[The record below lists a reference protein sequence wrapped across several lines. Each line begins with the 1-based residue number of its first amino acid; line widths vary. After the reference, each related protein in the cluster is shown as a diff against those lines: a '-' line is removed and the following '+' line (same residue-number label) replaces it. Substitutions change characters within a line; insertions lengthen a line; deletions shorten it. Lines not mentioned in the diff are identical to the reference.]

1 MFSIAK
7 PMRRIKL
14 VHYLL
19 VVVLAV
25 AFTSAAQA
33 ALINTPGLKTVRIWE
48 STGPFTA
55 YNFAKNGP
63 EMIQQLGVGTL
74 GPNPNNDFSPLVDEN
89 YDVFYSDASGNFDPN
104 GDCVTVEAVFPR
116 ALPSGGGLNLGA
128 VDLVFNNNSILR
140 ADVLASWVGLGNN
153 YIPLSELLA
162 VDADTPIPSTDTTMG
177 STSTPPSQHLRVT
190 VCWSMLP
197 VPEPSTVAL
206 GALGLLG
213 MFARRK
219 PAKTQ

>member
-1 MFSIAK
+1 MYHVLNNI
-7 PMRRIKL
+7 RRSNVTGHL
-14 VHYLL
+14 LTLAL
-19 VVVLAV
+19 VVS
-25 AFTSAAQA
+25 SAAVTQA

-48 STGPFTA
+48 STGPFIA
-55 YNFAKNGP
+55 YDFLKLNPRLF
-63 EMIQQLGVGTL
+63 QQLGVGTL

-89 YDVFYSDASGNFDPN
+89 YDVFYSDASGNLDPN
-104 GDCVTVEAVFPR
+104 GDCVTVEAVFPH

-128 VDLVFNNNSILR
+128 VDLVFNNNTTLR
-140 ADVLASWVGLGNN
+140 ADVLASWVSLGNN
-153 YIPLSELLA
+153 YILGSEVFA

-177 STSTPPSQHLRVT
+177 STTIPPTQHLRVT

-213 MFARRK
+213 MLVRRK
-219 PAKTQ
+219 PARAQ